1 MIDSLICEIFMYI
14 DVVILMDKSIL
25 LDLPEKLNFPPK
37 STELIPKPNNY
48 FFEPRFEIINRDS
61 FQESSSETLWIQK

>member
-1 MIDSLICEIFMYI
+1 MYI
-14 DVVILMDKSIL
+14 DVITLIDKSSL
-25 LDLPEKLNFPPK
+25 LDLSEKRRFPPK